1 MSSLHIRG
9 LREDR
14 GTQEYCPDQARCH
27 VLNYVTT
34 LKADVADVGGENVY
48 CSEVEAVL
56 SAHSQ
61 VLQAAVFGMPNSV
74 MGEMVHAA
82 IVLRKPS
89 STPVTPQQL
98 IAWCQSQLALYKS
111 PTAVHIVNELPTTGS
126 GKVMKNVL
134 RATFTRGSGP
144 AAAAPA
150 TAAATAHPAAAASAA
165 ATMPASAGPLLAVAA
180 AAAEAAVDVVAA
192 HRDQSAS
199 DAHTPFRGTCTGEHD
214 RDADMLDAIRA
225 QCPGA
230 CVLGACSDGLVM
242 DSGECYLLVVGD
254 WATAV
259 TQVPPCAMCIGK
271 AALFVVGIFV

>member
-1 MSSLHIRG
+1 MLTH
-9 LREDR
+9 
-14 GTQEYCPDQARCH
+14 
-27 VLNYVTT
+27 VTT
-34 LKADVADVGGENVY
+34 LKADVADAGGENVY

-82 IVLRKPS
+82 IVLRNPS
-89 STPVTPQQL
+89 STPLTPQQL
-98 IAWCQSQLALYKS
+98 IAWCQSQLALYKC
-111 PTAVHIVNELPTTGS
+111 PTAVHIVEELPTTGS

-150 TAAATAHPAAAASAA
+150 TAHLAAAASAA

-180 AAAEAAVDVVAA
+180 AAAEAAVDVVAS
-192 HRDQSAS
+192 HGDLPAS
-199 DAHTPFRGTCTGEHD
+199 DAHTPFRGTSIGEHD

-230 CVLGACSDGLVM
+230 CVLDAYSDGLVM
-242 DSGECYLLVVGD
+242 DSAECYLLVVGD

-259 TQVPPCAMCIGK
+259 TQVPPCAMCS
-271 AALFVVGIFV
+271 